1 MSGGHGK
8 PRWKTLMISNDA
20 ICVQAKGGE
29 DSNIEGINI
38 LEVDDYLYG
47 VHHVWWCVNPAFATY
62 KWPQLGEGTID
73 VVYGMDMPLV

>member
-47 VHHVWWCVNPAFATY
+47 VHHV
-62 KWPQLGEGTID
+62 
-73 VVYGMDMPLV
+73 